1 MPITSKF
8 LSTLL
13 IGALALSASL
23 PASAVEP
30 SAPAQAEVEQ
40 LLSRL
45 AASGCT
51 FQRNGSWHS
60 AGEAREHLS
69 KKYKYLL
76 DKKRLAT
83 AEDFVTLAASKSSVS
98 GSPYAVKCAG
108 QEQPSA
114 VWMGTQLNQLRAQG
128 TKPK

>member
-1 MPITSKF
+1 MNIVPKF

-13 IGALALSASL
+13 LALSASM
-23 PASAVEP
+23 PAVAADP
-30 SAPAQAEVEQ
+30 SAPAKAEVEQ

-60 AGEAREHLS
+60 AGEARVHLE

-83 AEDFVTLAASKSSVS
+83 AEDFVSLAASKSSVS

-114 VWMGTQLNQLRAQG
+114 VWMGTQLKELRAQA
-128 TKPK
+128 PKS

>member
-1 MPITSKF
+1 MHIIPKF
-8 LSTLL
+8 LSILL
-13 IGALALSASL
+13 VALGSSL
-23 PASAVEP
+23 PAFAAEP
-30 SAPAQAEVEQ
+30 SAHAKVEVEQ

-45 AASGCT
+45 ATSGCT

-60 AGEAREHLS
+60 AGEARVHLE

-83 AEDFVTLAASKSSVS
+83 AEDFVSLAASKSSVS

-114 VWMGTQLNQLRAQG
+114 AWMGSQLKQLRAQSA
-128 TKPK
+128 KPE